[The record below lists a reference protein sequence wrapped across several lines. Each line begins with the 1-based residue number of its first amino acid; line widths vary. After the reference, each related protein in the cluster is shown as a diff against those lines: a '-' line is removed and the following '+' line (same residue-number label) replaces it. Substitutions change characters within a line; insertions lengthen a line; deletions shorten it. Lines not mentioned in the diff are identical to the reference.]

1 MFDTLEPPEQVVAR
15 RWPILLYGV
24 YLLGGLAYVVL
35 GVRRHG
41 FSQPI
46 SLAIGCVMFVLSLMW
61 LVTTL
66 RSKAPLTN
74 REFGPRIIILVLLQ
88 MAQEL
93 PSVFHQ

>member
-1 MFDTLEPPEQVVAR
+1 VFETLEPPEQVVAR
-15 RWPILLYGV
+15 RWPLLLYGV
-24 YLLGGLAYVVL
+24 YLLGGLVYVIF

-46 SLAIGCVMFVLSLMW
+46 SLAIGCVMFFLSLTW

-66 RSKAPLTN
+66 KSRSSLTN
-74 REFGPRIIILVLLQ
+74 REFGVRIIILVSLQ

-93 PSVFHQ
+93 PSLFR